1 MLAKESET
9 HAAET
14 VDVTPNWE
22 GLRRFVLHV
31 FRTDPKTARKIAA
44 EMGCEAPD
52 LPQEN

>member
-1 MLAKESET
+1 MTSSPRT
-9 HAAET
+9 I
-14 VDVTPNWE
+14 DITPDWE
-22 GLRRFVLHV
+22 GMRRFVLHI